1 MLTSRFAAADASPG
15 LLLWRTTNRWQAV
28 IREALAPFAL
38 THVQFVLL
46 AALTWADAGDGLT
59 QAELARFAQT
69 DPMMTSQ
76 VLRALEA
83 KGLVDRRPAASDRR
97 ALMVTPTADGIRLA
111 NAANAAVE
119 SADQAFFS
127 AAAGERRTL
136 EEHLRALD
144 GSSRG

>member
-1 MLTSRFAAADASPG
+1 MLTSRFASADASPG
-15 LLLWRTTNRWQAV
+15 LLLWRTTNRWQAA

-46 AALTWADAGDGLT
+46 AALTWADAPGGLT
-59 QAELARFAQT
+59 QAELARLVQT

-83 KGLVDRRPAASDRR
+83 KGLVARRPAASDRR
-97 ALMVTPTADGIRLA
+97 AIVVTPTADGIRLA

-119 SADQAFFS
+119 SADEAFFG
-127 AAAGERRTL
+127 AAAAERQTL
-136 EEHLRALD
+136 VDHLRALD
-144 GSSRG
+144 GGARD